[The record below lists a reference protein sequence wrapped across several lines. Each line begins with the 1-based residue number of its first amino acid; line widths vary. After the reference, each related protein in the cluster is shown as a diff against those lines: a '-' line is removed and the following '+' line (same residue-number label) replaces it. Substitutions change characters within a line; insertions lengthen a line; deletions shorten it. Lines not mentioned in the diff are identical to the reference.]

1 MYHGDKR
8 SKKKEKKK
16 TDRNKRESWNVWS
29 RFAQIFRVRY
39 ITRSVNH
46 PRKSSIRSRWCY
58 FLPLSSYVRAIWK
71 KRSIRAIEREREER
85 IGSRGNLRH
94 FVSRVAPIL
103 SKFHARPRSRF
114 CGFCRDF
121 VAQNRGDNDG
131 NEAWGKRGKARV
143 DETRVCNF
151 DG

>member
-1 MYHGDKR
+1 ML
-8 SKKKEKKK
+8 
-16 TDRNKRESWNVWS
+16 
-29 RFAQIFRVRY
+29 F
-39 ITRSVNH
+39 
-46 PRKSSIRSRWCY
+46 PPP
-58 FLPLSSYVRAIWK
+58 FLVRACDLKETIDT
-71 KRSIRAIEREREER
+71 SDREREER

-103 SKFHARPRSRF
+103 SKFHARPPRSRF